1 MNSRLLGSPAQFAAI
16 LAMFVGAAAVCLM
29 LLAGDW
35 SIFDPSSLTVLKS
48 VKTDTGGV
56 VLTTSYNPLAL
67 ALPAAL
73 AVTGIASISLAL
85 SQNVRLPRGS
95 GASANQLVP
104 ADKVAKA
111 GLALDGELSKVLAF
125 IRSHLGSSES
135 YAKSLA
141 NAQSRLAALDEP
153 KQVRVVISLL
163 VAENERMRRDTNELR
178 GKLEEAKARIES
190 LHTSLSEAQEIG
202 LQDPLTSVGN
212 RRCFDETLEKVII
225 DAENTRKP
233 LSLVMCDI
241 DNFKN
246 INDTFGHTVGDE
258 VLKMF
263 ASLLADNVRESD
275 TVTRFGGEEFGII
288 LPQTAQESAVSL
300 AERMRRQCESKQLV
314 VRNAKQTIGK
324 VTASFGVAQHREG
337 EGPEMLVQ
345 RADAKL
351 YEAKCAG
358 RNRVAAYG
366 KTPV

>member
-1 MNSRLLGSPAQFAAI
+1 MNLRLLGSPAQWSAI
-16 LAMFVGAAAVCLM
+16 LATCVGATGVCLI
-29 LLAGDW
+29 LLTGDW
-35 SIFDPSSLTVLKS
+35 SLFDPSSLTVLKT
-48 VKTDTGGV
+48 VKTDSGGI

-73 AVTGIASISLAL
+73 AVTGIAGICFVLCQSARLAG
-85 SQNVRLPRGS
+85 GS
-95 GASANQLVP
+95 GTSANQLVP

-111 GLALDGELSKVLAF
+111 GLKLDNELSKVLAF
-125 IRSHLGSSES
+125 IRSHLGSSEK

-141 NAQSRLAALDEP
+141 DAQSRLAALDEP
-153 KQVRVVISLL
+153 KQVRVVVSLL

-178 GKLEEAKARIES
+178 SKLEDAKARIET
-190 LHTSLSEAQEIG
+190 LHTSLSEAQEMG
-202 LQDPLTSVGN
+202 LQDPLTAVGN
-212 RRCFDETLEKVII
+212 RRCFDETLEKEIVE
-225 DAENTRKP
+225 AEHTRKP

-241 DNFKN
+241 DNFKF
-246 INDTFGHTVGDE
+246 INDSFGHSVGDE

-263 ASLLADNVRESD
+263 ASLLADNIRETD

-288 LPQTAQESAVSL
+288 LPHTAQESAISL

-366 KTPV
+366 KNTV

>member
-1 MNSRLLGSPAQFAAI
+1 MNSRLLDSPAQWSAI
-16 LAMFVGAAAVCLM
+16 LATCVGATGAGLV
-29 LLAGDW
+29 LLLGDW
-35 SIFDPSSLTVLKS
+35 SLFDLS
-48 VKTDTGGV
+48 GGV

-73 AVTGIASISLAL
+73 AITGIAAL
-85 SQNVRLPRGS
+85 LFVLGRRVRLGGGS
-95 GASANQLVP
+95 GATGQLAP

-111 GLALDGELSKVLAF
+111 GLKLDSELAKVLAF
-125 IRSHLGSSES
+125 IRAHLGSSET

-141 NAQSRLAALDEP
+141 SAQSRLAALTEP
-153 KQVRVVISLL
+153 KQVRVVVSLL
-163 VAENERMRRDTNELR
+163 VAENERMRRDTNELKS
-178 GKLEEAKARIES
+178 KLEEAKARIET
-190 LHTSLSEAQEIG
+190 LHTSLSKAQEMG

-212 RRCFDETLEKVII
+212 RRCFDETLEKEII
-225 DAENTRKP
+225 EAENSRKP

-241 DNFKN
+241 DNFKV
-246 INDTFGHTVGDE
+246 INDSFGHSVGDE

-263 ASLLADNVRESD
+263 ASLLADNVRETD

-288 LPQTAQESAVSL
+288 LPQTAQESAIGL
-300 AERMRRQCESKQLV
+300 AERMRRQCESKQLI
-314 VRNAKQTIGK
+314 VRNANQTIGK

-337 EGPEMLVQ
+337 DGPEMLVQ

-366 KTPV
+366 RSAV